1 MSLQVVLRCRSIGP
15 STLHPTQQQK
25 SDPPKEKWVFGRK
38 LVWRLRK
45 QHFLMN
51 TQQHLLW
58 EELRKIET
66 SNNDRRRERDTAVQS
81 SAAIPKCRIRL
92 TDGAALQV
100 SGVGLRL
107 RDMWPLVYRVTAT
120 VQTAAEM
127 KEQRFFFSGA
137 GFPRRRN
144 DWRQRLSWNE
154 WLLILDNEKDAN
166 LAMKKASW
174 LLWRHVSVFY

>member
-1 MSLQVVLRCRSIGP
+1 
-15 STLHPTQQQK
+15 
-25 SDPPKEKWVFGRK
+25 
-38 LVWRLRK
+38 
-45 QHFLMN
+45 MN

-58 EELRKIET
+58 EEQRKIET

-107 RDMWPLVYRVTAT
+107 WDMCPLVDRVAAT

-127 KEQRFFFSGA
+127 KEQRFFFSGT
-137 GFPRRRN
+137 GFLRRRN
-144 DWRQRLSWNE
+144 D
-154 WLLILDNEKDAN
+154 
-166 LAMKKASW
+166 
-174 LLWRHVSVFY
+174 